1 MIYFVMIWLV
11 KLLFPSYWIV
21 PTRVVYNQFRLEV
34 GRGEKSVAFN
44 NLNNLF
50 GMTMPQHRST
60 TAKPSP
66 ILHQGKVM
74 AKFSSKWSSIYD
86 YFLRQKYFKVTGF
99 NYISKTVDSGYA
111 TDKAYLEKWQDL
123 NSDNRHFDVTVI
135 FILIFIIYGV
145 TRITRLGRD

>member
-34 GRGEKSVAFN
+34 GRNGKSVAFER
-44 NLNNLF
+44 LNNMF
-50 GMTMPQHRST
+50 GMTLPQHRKT
-60 TAKPSP
+60 TAKVSP
-66 ILHQGKVM
+66 VLHQGKVLS
-74 AKFSSKWSSIYD
+74 KYSSKWSSIYD

-123 NSDNRHFDVTVI
+123 NADNKHYDVIVI
-135 FILIFIIYGV
+135 FILTFIVYGISRV
-145 TRITRLGRD
+145 TRLRRN